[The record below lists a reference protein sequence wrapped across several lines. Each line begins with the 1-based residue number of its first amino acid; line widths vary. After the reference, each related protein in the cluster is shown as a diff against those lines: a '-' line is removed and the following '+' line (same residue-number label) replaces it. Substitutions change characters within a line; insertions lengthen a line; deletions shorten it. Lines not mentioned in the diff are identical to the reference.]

1 MTDILSKAEQVQ
13 DALTDCANNM
23 RYLGKCVNELVS
35 EAVKE
40 AEQTGDVQQA
50 MRWLEQGKRVKRSA
64 WVSDCYLAPP
74 GVTDSMIPGNTPE
87 DVEWEKML
95 NAIADSANDLY
106 AEACEQLSESRHH
119 RIFDDAMVDRLMR
132 EALGMAR

>member
-1 MTDILSKAEQVQ
+1 MGGVD
-13 DALTDCANNM
+13 
-23 RYLGKCVNELVS
+23 VS
-35 EAVKE
+35 
-40 AEQTGDVQQA
+40 
-50 MRWLEQGKRVKRSA
+50 L
-64 WVSDCYLAPP
+64 PP

>member
-1 MTDILSKAEQVQ
+1 MSRDG
-13 DALTDCANNM
+13 
-23 RYLGKCVNELVS
+23 YL
-35 EAVKE
+35 
-40 AEQTGDVQQA
+40 
-50 MRWLEQGKRVKRSA
+50 
-64 WVSDCYLAPP
+64 PP

-95 NAIADSANDLY
+95 NAIADAANDLY
-106 AEACEQLSESRHH
+106 AEACEQLAESRHH